1 MIISGLLLLY
11 FLLIQFF
18 AHNAKK
24 YLVNG
29 LPYFYLFI
37 SFILLNLLRLYGQS
51 SFPDIPEYMSLFE
64 KIQPISFVIKNGDGL
79 DNVIALS
86 NVEIGYRYFISIF
99 KLFSNNFSS
108 FLFFISLIQLSV
120 FYYFC
125 KRFKISTV
133 NAFPIYIAL
142 TYLTFQIGMLR
153 QALAFCIFLIAL
165 IHINKKTIYILL
177 IFLGITFHN
186 SMVFCL
192 CLIWVDK
199 FISRKLIFFLFLFS
213 LTLYLLKVDIINS
226 IISFSGFEAEFNAG
240 RTGFYL
246 NEIDGQN
253 NYLGIGF
260 WERVILFISMN
271 LIYKELLINKKIN
284 KYNNLIY
291 NLGVSVIIL
300 QLFFFS
306 SPTITSRLRYYT
318 IIFPLIFISEYIYS
332 TYKIKL
338 KWTYQFFFSLY
349 LFMYLYFQSNYLL

>member
-1 MIISGLLLLY
+1 MIVPILLLLY
-11 FLLIQFF
+11 FLAIQFF
-18 AHNAKK
+18 ALNAKK
-24 YLVNG
+24 FINDSM
-29 LPYFYLFI
+29 PYFVLFV
-37 SFILLNLLRLYGQS
+37 SLILLNLVRLYGQS
-51 SFPDIPEYMSLFE
+51 FFPDIPEYKYMFE
-64 KIQPISFVIKNGDGL
+64 KIQPISFIIKNGYGL
-79 DNVIALS
+79 DDYAS
-86 NVEIGYRYFISIF
+86 NVEIGYLYFISIF
-99 KLFSNNFSS
+99 KLFSNDFSF
-108 FLFFISLIQLSV
+108 FLFFISLLQLSV

-125 KRFKISTV
+125 KRYKLSIVGS
-133 NAFPIYIAL
+133 FPIYIAL

-165 IHINKKTIYILL
+165 IHINKKTIYLLL
-177 IFLGITFHN
+177 IFLGITFHY
-186 SMVFCL
+186 SMIFCIS
-192 CLIWVDK
+192 LIWVNR
-199 FISRKLIFFLFLFS
+199 SVNRKLIFFLFLFS

-240 RTGFYL
+240 RTGFYM
-246 NEIDGQN
+246 NEIDRQN

-260 WERVILFISMN
+260 WDRVILFITMN
-271 LIYKELLINKKIN
+271 LIYEELLINNKIN

-291 NLGVSVIIL
+291 NLGVSVILL

-332 TYKIKL
+332 TSKIKL